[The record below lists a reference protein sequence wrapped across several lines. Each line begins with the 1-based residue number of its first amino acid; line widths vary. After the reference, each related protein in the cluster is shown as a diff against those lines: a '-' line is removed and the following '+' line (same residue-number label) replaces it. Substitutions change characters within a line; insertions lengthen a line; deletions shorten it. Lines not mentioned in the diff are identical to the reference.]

1 MGPSGDSKRRLSAS
15 PSYRDVNE
23 HCRGTHTYAAIDL
36 GTNNCRLL
44 AARASGTGFR
54 VVDSFSRIVRLG
66 EGVAETHLLSGA
78 AMERALDALAVCA
91 QKIRYNHV
99 THLRAVATEA
109 CRRAANRDEFFARAK
124 AKTGIEIES
133 IGQAAEAELALA
145 GCLSLLDTDLDGGH
159 AVVLDI
165 GGGSTQI
172 SCLRLPQLGIGG
184 VPEVIATCLMPFGVI
199 TLAEKFGGRE
209 VDEESYSAMCDYV
222 SGQIIRCNGLDCIS
236 NGTRVDQMIGT
247 SGTLTTLAAVILNL
261 PRYVR
266 AKIDGIEVAFDELK
280 LASVRLRDMSY
291 EERALHPCIG
301 TDRADL
307 VIAGCV
313 ILEAI
318 QAHWP
323 TDRLHVA
330 DRGLRDGILMGLMGD
345 ADHEADSALEVL

>member
-66 EGVAETHLLSGA
+66 EGVAETHRLSGA

-109 CRRAANRDEFFARAK
+109 CRRATNRGEFFARAK
-124 AKTGIEIES
+124 VKTGIEIES
-133 IGQAAEAELALA
+133 IDQAAEAELALA
-145 GCLSLLDTDLDGGH
+145 GCLSLLDPDLDGGH

-172 SCLRLPQLGIGG
+172 SFLRLPQLGTSSA
-184 VPEVIATCLMPFGVI
+184 PEVIATCFMSCGVI
-199 TLAEKFGGRE
+199 TLAEKFGGRD
-209 VDEESYSAMCDYV
+209 VDEACYGAMCDYV
-222 SGQIIRCNGLDCIS
+222 SGQIIRCNGGDRIFDGAC
-236 NGTRVDQMIGT
+236 VDQMIGT
-247 SGTLTTLAAVILNL
+247 SGTLTTLAAVILDL

-266 AKIDGIEVAFDELK
+266 SKIDGLEVAFDEFK
-280 LASVRLRDMSY
+280 LASARLRDMSY

-307 VIAGCV
+307 VIAGCA

-318 QAHWP
+318 QSHWP
-323 TDRLHVA
+323 TDRLYVA
-330 DRGLRDGILMGLMGD
+330 DRGLRDGILIGLMAD
-345 ADHEADSALEVL
+345 ADCEADSVLEVL